1 MGFRKIFKRTYF
13 KRRVCI
19 AVAASMLWL
28 TAAAVPSLAYFN
40 RGAVQISLS
49 QTSLSLDQGAS
60 ASVSVTIDPIKEDQL
75 PGCGMA
81 ECPQTC
87 GSSGCL
93 NENGE
98 CTCAGTNYK
107 TYHSSVAVS
116 SSNASV
122 ATASYANGTL
132 TVKGVGAGTA
142 VITATGSMRQY
153 TDASVTMN
161 VTVKG
166 SGNAAGATAKPSAG
180 SNGSSAAPAE
190 GMNASDIKGAGAA
203 AQSDDSAAA
212 QEADAAAAG
221 QDEAAAALG
230 ELRNTKKGLYRI
242 VELTDTTDTAACFA
256 QAVEEKSHIVFQ
268 KKSGE
273 NVKWSWTFDATDLGS
288 ADVSSL
294 KLGINASAECPEDIK
309 DFITVSGGN
318 AYYMQFDHT
327 GDLPAPAE
335 IYINVSEVFPDNG
348 TLKLYHSSGSGA
360 DFEEVS
366 SDVMA
371 ENGYATFTI
380 ESCSDYI
387 LTDGTVKNNTAAD
400 GARAAGAGG
409 GSGNS
414 GSAVPVAVGAA
425 VVIVVIAVAAVVLRK
440 KNKYNK

>member
-1 MGFRKIFKRTYF
+1 MERKRSFKRKI
-13 KRRVCI
+13 CI
-19 AVAASMLWL
+19 MLAASMIWL
-28 TAAAVPSLAYFN
+28 TASAVPSLAYFN

-49 QTSLSLDQGAS
+49 QTSLSLDKGAS

-107 TYHSSVAVS
+107 TYHSSVSVS

-122 ATASYANGTL
+122 ATASYSNGTL
-132 TVKGVGAGTA
+132 TVKGAGAGTA

-153 TDASVTMN
+153 TDASVTLN

-166 SGNAAGATAKPSAG
+166 SGNKAGDASDRPASQGKGA
-180 SNGSSAAPAE
+180 SAAPAS
-190 GMNASDIKGAGAA
+190 GMQASDIKSAGAA
-203 AQSDDSAAA
+203 AQSSDSAAA
-212 QEADAAAAG
+212 KDPAAAAAP
-221 QDEAAAALG
+221 QDEAAAASDKSASALG

-242 VELTDTTDTAACFA
+242 VELTDATDTAACFA
-256 QAVEEKSHIVFQ
+256 QAAEEKSHIVFQ

-273 NVKWSWTFDATDLGS
+273 NVKWSWTFDASDLGS

-309 DFITVSGGN
+309 DAVSISGGN
-318 AYYMQFDHT
+318 AYYMQFDHS

-335 IYINVSEVFPDNG
+335 IYINVSDVFPDNE
-348 TLKLYHSSGSGA
+348 TLKLYHESENGG
-360 DFEEVS
+360 FEEIS
-366 SDVMA
+366 SEVMA

-380 ESCSDYI
+380 DSCSDYI
-387 LTDGTVKNNTAAD
+387 LTDGTVRGAEAAG
-400 GARAAGAGG
+400 GAREAGAGA
-409 GSGNS
+409 GSASG
-414 GSAVPVAVGAA
+414 GSAVPVALGAA
-425 VVIVVIAVAAVVLRK
+425 AVIAVIAAAVVVLRK
-440 KNKYNK
+440 KKK

>member
-1 MGFRKIFKRTYF
+1 MKFGKIFKRKNF
-13 KRRVCI
+13 KRKICI

-28 TAAAVPSLAYFN
+28 TVAAVPSLAYFN

-132 TVKGVGAGTA
+132 TVKGIGAGTA

-166 SGNAAGATAKPSAG
+166 SGNAAGASAKPGTAG
-180 SNGSSAAPAE
+180 NGSAAAPSE
-190 GMNASDIKGAGAA
+190 GMNTSDIKGAGAA

-212 QEADAAAAG
+212 QDADAAAAG

-256 QAVEEKSHIVFQ
+256 QAAEEKSHIVFQ

-273 NVKWSWTFDATDLGS
+273 NVKWSWTFDAADLGS

-294 KLGINASAECPEDIK
+294 KLGITASAECPDDING
-309 DFITVSGGN
+309 FVTVSGGN
-318 AYYMQFDHT
+318 AYYMQFEHS
-327 GDLPAPAE
+327 GSLPAPAE
-335 IYINVSEVFPDNG
+335 IYMNVSEVFPDNG
-348 TLKLYHSSGSGA
+348 TLRLYHSAENGA
-360 DFEEVS
+360 DLEEVS

-380 ESCSDYI
+380 DSCSDYI
-387 LTDGTVKNNTAAD
+387 LTDGTVRNNTAAD
-400 GARAAGAGG
+400 GARAAGAGNG
-409 GSGNS
+409 QGNS
-414 GSAVPVAVGAA
+414 GSALPIAVGAVVVA
-425 VVIVVIAVAAVVLRK
+425 VLIGGAVVVLRK
-440 KNKYNK
+440 KKQ

>member
-1 MGFRKIFKRTYF
+1 MEFGKNCKRTDFKRSI
-13 KRRVCI
+13 CI
-19 AVAASMLWL
+19 AAAALMIWL
-28 TAAAVPSLAYFN
+28 TAASVPSLAYFN

-49 QTSLSLDQGAS
+49 QTSVSLDQGAS

-166 SGNAAGATAKPSAG
+166 SGNAAGTAAKPSAG
-180 SNGSSAAPAE
+180 NNGAPAE

-203 AQSDDSAAA
+203 AQSGDSAAA
-212 QEADAAAAG
+212 QDADAAAAG

-256 QAVEEKSHIVFQ
+256 QAAEEKSHIVFQ

-273 NVKWSWTFDATDLGS
+273 NVKWSWTFDAADLGN

-327 GDLPAPAE
+327 GELPAPAE
-335 IYINVSEVFPDNG
+335 IYINVS
-348 TLKLYHSSGSGA
+348 
-360 DFEEVS
+360 
-366 SDVMA
+366 
-371 ENGYATFTI
+371 
-380 ESCSDYI
+380 
-387 LTDGTVKNNTAAD
+387 
-400 GARAAGAGG
+400 
-409 GSGNS
+409 
-414 GSAVPVAVGAA
+414 
-425 VVIVVIAVAAVVLRK
+425 
-440 KNKYNK
+440 

>member
-1 MGFRKIFKRTYF
+1 MCVTL
-13 KRRVCI
+13 
-19 AVAASMLWL
+19 AAAMVWL

-49 QTSLSLDQGAS
+49 QTSMSLAQGSS

-98 CTCAGTNYK
+98 CTCSGTTYK

-166 SGNAAGATAKPSAG
+166 SESASANAAKPSSGNDGA
-180 SNGSSAAPAE
+180 SAAPTS
-190 GMNASDIKGAGAA
+190 GMSASEIKGAGAA
-203 AQSDDSAAA
+203 AAAQSPDSAAA
-212 QEADAAAAG
+212 PDGAEDSAAAAAD
-221 QDEAAAALG
+221 QEEAAAASAAPLG

-242 VELTDTTDTAACFA
+242 VELTDSTDAAACIA
-256 QAVEEKSHIVFQ
+256 QAAEEKSHIVFQ

-273 NVKWSWTFDATDLGS
+273 NVKWSWTFDAADLGS

-294 KLGINASAECPEDIK
+294 KLDIKASAECPDSIK
-309 DFITVSGGN
+309 DFINVSGGN
-318 AYYMQFDHT
+318 AYYMQFEHA
-327 GDLPAPAE
+327 GSLPAPAE
-335 IYINVSEVFPDNG
+335 IYINVSEVFPDSAS
-348 TLKLYHSSGSGA
+348 LKLYHIAENGA
-360 DFEEVS
+360 EPEEVS
-366 SDVMA
+366 KDIMA

-387 LTDGTVKNNTAAD
+387 LTDGTVKANTAAD
-400 GARAAGAGG
+400 GARAAGGAS
-409 GSGNS
+409 GSGA
-414 GSAVPVAVGAA
+414 GAALPAALGAAAVIVIIAAA
-425 VVIVVIAVAAVVLRK
+425 VVILRK
-440 KNKYNK
+440 KKHQ

>member
-1 MGFRKIFKRTYF
+1 MKCKTSLRRKI
-13 KRRVCI
+13 CI
-19 AVAASMLWL
+19 TLAAAMIWL
-28 TAAAVPSLAYFN
+28 TASAVPSLAYFN

-49 QTSLSLDQGAS
+49 QTSISIDQGAS

-107 TYHSSVAVS
+107 TYYSSVAVS

-122 ATASYANGTL
+122 AAASYSNGTL

-166 SGNAAGATAKPSAG
+166 SGNASGASSKPSAG
-180 SNGSSAAPAE
+180 KSASAAPAE

-203 AQSDDSAAA
+203 AQPDGSAAA

-242 VELTDTTDTAACFA
+242 VELTDTTDIPACFA
-256 QAVEEKSHIVFQ
+256 QAAEEKSHMVFQ

-273 NVKWSWTFDATDLGS
+273 NVKWSWTFDASDLGS

-294 KLGINASAECPEDIK
+294 KLGINASAECPDDIK
-309 DFITVSGGN
+309 DLMTVSGGN
-318 AYYMQFDHT
+318 AYYMQFEHS
-327 GDLPAPAE
+327 GVLPAPAE

-348 TLKLYHSSGSGA
+348 TLKLYHESENGGSF
-360 DFEEVS
+360 DEVS
-366 SDVMA
+366 SEVMA

-387 LTDGTVKNNTAAD
+387 LTDGIVKSDVAAD
-400 GARAAGAGG
+400 SARAAGADTGG
-409 GSGNS
+409 ASG
-414 GSAVPVAVGAA
+414 GSAVPVAAGAA
-425 VVIVVIAVAAVVLRK
+425 AVIAIIAAAVIVLRK
-440 KNKYNK
+440 KKK